1 MPARAIGARIGL
13 ASAAAN
19 SLSLVKTQRP
29 LLTAEWRYLAMLN
42 FAADPALLA
51 RYVPDGTELDS
62 WRGHTYLSV
71 VGYLFLQTKV
81 LGVPV
86 PLHRTFERVSLRF
99 YVRRRVRE
107 RWRRGVVYI
116 EEIVSRPAVAL
127 VTRALYN
134 RPSRALPMRHH
145 IEVGCDALR
154 KGGKV
159 EYGWQDG
166 DLWSS
171 LRAEPVGAPQPLTPG
186 SEAEFIAEH
195 YWGYTR
201 QRDGGTLE
209 YAVEHPPWRVW
220 PVRAA
225 SLDADVRSLFGAA
238 FVEALDAAPCSAFV
252 ADGSPIRVRAGARL

>member
-19 SLSLVKTQRP
+19 PLSLVKTQRP

-51 RYVPDGTELDS
+51 AYVPEGTQLDS
-62 WRGHTYLSV
+62 WRGRTYLSV
-71 VGYLFLQTKV
+71 VGFLFLQTRV

-99 YVRRRVRE
+99 YVRRRVGE

-116 EEIVSRPAVAL
+116 DEIVPRSAVAL
-127 VTRALYN
+127 VARALYN
-134 RPSRALPMRHH
+134 RPSRTLPMRHH
-145 IEVGCDALR
+145 IEVGCDMLR
-154 KGGKV
+154 EGGKV
-159 EYGWQDG
+159 EYGWQHRDH
-166 DLWSS
+166 WSS

-201 QRDGGTLE
+201 QRDGGTFE